1 MTPDRAQ
8 VGPDCLPFHAMAE
21 TVERFPL
28 FPLGLVLIP
37 HELVPLH
44 IFEERYKL
52 MIGECIEEEREF
64 GIVWLADDGLKEIGC
79 AARIARVLERFED
92 GRMNVLVEGSS
103 PFRLLRRIDDLPYPA
118 GDVELLED
126 SSEGEADDGDT
137 EAARRRYADLV
148 AEVTDERPEPDQLAK
163 LDAYGMA
170 ATLDVALEAK
180 QMLLELR
187 SERGRLEQLEGLFTE
202 ALARIRHAERAAERA
217 QGNGSVRG

>member
-1 MTPDRAQ
+1 MP
-8 VGPDCLPFHAMAE
+8 E
-21 TVERFPL
+21 TRNRFPL

-52 MIGECIEEEREF
+52 MIGECIEEESEF
-64 GIVWLADDGLKEIGC
+64 GIVWLSDDGLKEIGC
-79 AARIARVLERFED
+79 SARISRVLERFED

-103 PFRLLRRIDDLPYPA
+103 PFRLLRRIEDLPYPA
-118 GDVELLED
+118 GDIELLED
-126 SSEGEADDGDT
+126 SAEADAALDAGAA

-148 AEVTDERPEPDQLAK
+148 AEVTDERPAPDDLAK

-187 SERGRLEQLEGLFTE
+187 SERGRLEQLEGLFAE

-217 QGNGSVRG
+217 RGNGSVRG